1 MTIREQYEQE
11 FGASA
16 ALFERARA
24 VIAGGIT
31 HDGRYLRPFPVYIA
45 RARGS
50 HKWDVQGREYI
61 DYWMGHGALLL
72 GHGHP
77 AVVKAIQEQAADGL
91 HYGGCHDL
99 EVRWAELICRMV
111 PCAERVRFTNSGSEA
126 THLASR
132 LARAWTGRSKIVKLE
147 GHFHGW
153 HDNLLVAVDPP
164 FAASPSL
171 GVPAELSAHV
181 LTCPQNDLAA
191 VQALLDRGDVAGVVL
206 EPSGA
211 SFGTVPIRPEYL
223 TSLRRLTAERRV
235 ALIFDEVVTGFRYA
249 AGGAQEYYGVTPDL
263 AALGKI
269 VSGGLTAGAVCGTG
283 EILDLIAYTDD
294 AERNRLR
301 RVSHRGTFSASPIV
315 AAAGIACLE
324 LIADGKAIADANRLG
339 ADLRQGFNRVIDR
352 HGLPMAAYGD
362 LSSYHVCLDHGGVV
376 ASAARFDPLAVDP
389 AVLKGAKVEVVHAF
403 RIAMLLAGVDTMRET
418 GFTSSAHT
426 GLDVELTID
435 AFDKALSRLEADRLV
450 G

>member
-1 MTIREQYEQE
+1 MTIREQYQQE

-99 EVRWAELICRMV
+99 EVRWAEMICRIV
-111 PCAERVRFTNSGSEA
+111 PCADRVRFTNSGSEA
-126 THLASR
+126 THLAGR

-164 FAASPSL
+164 FAVSPSL

-191 VQALLDRGDVAGVVL
+191 VRVLLDRGDVAGVML

-211 SFGTVPIRPEYL
+211 SFGTIPIRPEYL
-223 TSLRRLTAERRV
+223 TSLRQLTAERRV

-249 AGGAQEYYGVTPDL
+249 PGGAQEYYGVTPDL
-263 AALGKI
+263 AAFGKI

-324 LIADGKAIADANRLG
+324 LVADGKAIAEANRLG
-339 ADLRQGFNRVIDR
+339 AELRQGFNRVIDR

-376 ASAARFDPLAVDP
+376 ASAARFDPLALDP
-389 AVLKGAKVEVVHAF
+389 TVLKGAKPELVHAF

-435 AFDKALSRLEADRLV
+435 AFDKALTRLEADRLL